1 MPTSRGWAA
10 VGVAGALLVLWAG
23 FGEIELLATALFLL
37 VAVGGGV
44 AFVRAV
50 PPRLAVARRIHP
62 SPVHEGEQV
71 TVEVQMVAAGIA
83 RHLSLEDTVHG
94 LGAVRFAAAGTRAG
108 QHLTAHYEVYCRAR
122 GIYQVGP
129 AEVSVS
135 DPFALTERRGA
146 AGSIDRLVVYPQVE
160 PLAGF
165 PPVRGLDPAVQS
177 KRPTFAPHGGED
189 FFTLREYQ
197 VGDDL
202 RRVHWPSSAKRDQL
216 MIRQL
221 EVPWQARALLLLDQ
235 RAECY
240 PTAEAFEHAVR
251 GAASV
256 VAHLYGGGF
265 SPELWTAERTPGLR
279 SDSRYTQAME
289 TLAAV
294 QALPH
299 LNLPRT
305 VARLRRGGTGGGAL
319 VLVTGVPD
327 QGALGAFRALAHD
340 FARTMVLAVVERP
353 GDSLLP
359 LQRAGAL
366 TVPAGPGT
374 PWAPAWHTAME
385 LSWST
390 ASAG

>member
-10 VGVAGALLVLWAG
+10 VGVSGALLILWAA

-37 VAVGGGV
+37 TAVGGGV
-44 AFVRAV
+44 LFVRSV
-50 PPRLAVARRIHP
+50 SPLLAVARRLHP

-71 TVEVQMVAAGIA
+71 TVELQMVTGRVA

-108 QHLTAHYEVYCRAR
+108 RPLTAHYEVYCRAR

-129 AEVSVS
+129 AQVSVS
-135 DPFALTERRGA
+135 DPFTLTERRTA
-146 AGSIDRLVVYPQVE
+146 AGSVDRLIVYPRVE
-160 PLAGF
+160 DLAGF

-177 KRPTFAPHGGED
+177 TRPTFVPQGGED

-221 EVPWQARALLLLDQ
+221 EIPWQTRALLLLDQ

-256 VAHLYGGGF
+256 VVHLYRGGF
-265 SPELWTAERTPGLR
+265 SPELWTAEWAPGLH
-279 SDSRYTQAME
+279 SDSRYARAME

-294 QALPH
+294 QAIPN

-305 VARLRRGGTGGGAL
+305 VARLRRRGTGGGAL

-327 QGALGAFRALAHD
+327 RGALTALQALAGS
-340 FARTMVLAVVERP
+340 FRRTVVLAVVERP

-366 TVPAGPGT
+366 TVPAAPGT
-374 PWAPAWHTAME
+374 LWAPAWHTAME

-390 ASAG
+390 VSAG

>member
-10 VGVAGALLVLWAG
+10 VGVAGALLVLWIG

-37 VAVGGGV
+37 AAVGGGV
-44 AFVRAV
+44 VFVRAV
-50 PPRLAVARRIHP
+50 PPRLAVARRLHP

-71 TVEVQMVAAGIA
+71 TVEVQLLAAGIA
-83 RHLSLEDTVHG
+83 RQLSLEDTVHG

-108 QHLTAHYEVYCRAR
+108 QRLTAHYEVYCRAR

-129 AEVSVS
+129 AEVAVS
-135 DPFALTERRGA
+135 DPFALTERRTA
-146 AGSIDRLVVYPQVE
+146 VGSVDRLVVYPQVE

-177 KRPTFAPHGGED
+177 TRPTFAPRGGED

-256 VAHLYGGGF
+256 VAHLYREGF
-265 SPELWTAERTPGLR
+265 SPELWTAERAPGLR
-279 SDSRYTQAME
+279 ADSPYAQVME
-289 TLAAV
+289 TLASV
-294 QALPH
+294 QALSH

-327 QGALGAFRALAHD
+327 QAALGAFRALAHD
-340 FARTMVLAVVERP
+340 FARTVVLAVVEQP
-353 GDSLLP
+353 GNSLLA

-366 TVPAGPGT
+366 TVPSGPGT
-374 PWAPAWHTAME
+374 SWAPAWRTAME